1 MSELDTEIRAFVA
14 NDKLEDAAKRLG
26 DELGAQDG
34 DLRDEIVTL
43 RAELTR
49 IKRENRRRQLSH
61 TDYNDARR
69 RISFTLLEILD
80 SASEVIVAS
89 APVTVF
95 LSYNHADAGVA
106 QTLKQGL
113 ESHRLSVVIDSEAMQ
128 PGEDIRQFIGRSI
141 RESDATVCVISEASL
156 MSGWVA
162 LETVLALADAEVNE
176 RRRFVACYLDDCFM
190 AADFQLT
197 ATTSIDDRVRELDV
211 LRQKHTEQGTLA
223 PALDDERTRL
233 LDLRHHLGRIIQHL
247 LGALSLD
254 IRPPAIGSS
263 IDGLAASL
271 TRSEP

>member
-1 MSELDTEIRAFVA
+1 MTEFETEVRAFVA
-14 NDKLEDAAKRLG
+14 NDKLEDAAKRME
-26 DELGAQDG
+26 DELAAQG
-34 DLRDEIVTL
+34 TEFRDEIVAV

-49 IKRENRRRQLSH
+49 INRENRRRQMSYS
-61 TDYNDARR
+61 DYNDARR

-80 SASEVIVAS
+80 SASETIGAG
-89 APVTVF
+89 APITVF

-106 QTLKQGL
+106 HTLKQGL
-113 ESHRLSVVIDSEAMQ
+113 ETNNLSVLIDSEAMQ
-128 PGEDIRQFIGRSI
+128 PGDDIRKFIGRSI

-162 LETVLALADAEVNE
+162 LETVLALVDAEVNE

-197 ATTSIDDRVRELDV
+197 ATESIDERVSELDA
-211 LRQKHTEQGTLA
+211 LRLKHTEQGTLA
-223 PALDDERTRL
+223 PALDDERMRL

-271 TRSEP
+271 TRPDP